1 MSSIAAKPI
10 TKADLIGCW
19 KLERAAEERDG
30 VVGDNPNYGE
40 APVGFL
46 HYVPD
51 DRVSVMIVLKERG
64 LMSVPHPQR
73 RLAPIEEL
81 AEAARSFDGY
91 AGRFELSGPQQVTH
105 YIEAS
110 HFQNQVGEVLV
121 RRVDLKDDLLIL
133 HPVEYQASGQGVRRW
148 LEWRRLRAA

>member
-1 MSSIAAKPI
+1 MSPRPTFPI

-19 KLERAAEERDG
+19 KLARAAEERDG
-30 VVGDNPNYGE
+30 IVRDNPNYGE
-40 APVGFL
+40 APTGFL

-51 DRVSVMIVLKERG
+51 DRVAMITVMKERG

-73 RLAPIEEL
+73 RLAPVEEL
-81 AEAARSFDGY
+81 AEAARTFDGY
-91 AGRFELSGPQQVTH
+91 GGRFALTGADEVTH

-121 RRVDLKDDLLIL
+121 RRVVLQGDLLVL
-133 HPVEYQASGQGVRRW
+133 HPAEYQASGQGVRRW

>member
-1 MSSIAAKPI
+1 MSSKGPI
-10 TKADLIGCW
+10 TKSDLIGCW
-19 KLERAAEERDG
+19 KLARAVEERDG
-30 VVGDNPNYGE
+30 VIGDNPNYGE

-51 DRVSVMIVLKERG
+51 DRVSVLIVMKERG

-73 RLAPIEEL
+73 RLAPVEEL
-81 AEAARSFDGY
+81 ADAARTFDGY
-91 AGRFELSGPQQVTH
+91 AGRFVLSGPDEVTH

-121 RRVDLKDDLLIL
+121 RRVVLEDDLLTL
-133 HPVEYQASGQGVRRW
+133 HPTEYQASGQGVRRW
-148 LEWRRLRAA
+148 LEWRRLRGA